1 MGPPQLLEPCYDPV
15 DPGRGPSVCNVT
27 GLLHWNCC
35 CGYCDRDQPERLG
48 SAVHGQIELLTRWAG
63 PDESVDFEVII
74 HIVTSSKYHL
84 SVTLVTKC
92 VWAACPSGPG
102 PHNTG
107 KPELRQECSQCL
119 TMNSLCLESSR
130 PAFFAA
136 LHGKCPSR
144 KV

>member
-1 MGPPQLLEPCYDPV
+1 M
-15 DPGRGPSVCNVT
+15 
-27 GLLHWNCC
+27 
-35 CGYCDRDQPERLG
+35 
-48 SAVHGQIELLTRWAG
+48 
-63 PDESVDFEVII
+63 
-74 HIVTSSKYHL
+74 TSSKYHL

-119 TMNSLCLESSR
+119 TMNSVCLEYSR

-136 LHGKCPSR
+136 AREMSESQGVMLLSSATTEKATEAGIRVAMTR
-144 KV
+144 KTRFLTVIH